1 MASFLSTRAKT
12 KSTQQGA
19 FCFGEATPPSDRAAR
34 SAEEPVRK
42 FDDVILNPI
51 RERMLDTAALFDSE
65 KLSFP
70 SDEPRC
76 KIDYVFVSPD
86 IKILS
91 ADIPPIVASDHRP
104 HTATVEMNF

>member
-1 MASFLSTRAKT
+1 MSTRLKAKET
-12 KSTQQGA
+12 RIA
-19 FCFGEATPPSDRAAR
+19 CLFCFGEATSPSDRAPAAR
-34 SAEEPVRK
+34 SAEETVRK

-86 IKILS
+86 IKIIA